1 MAEAGATLVEAE
13 AIPEPEFDLSAMT
26 LDEPGVTLVEPE
38 KVTPPDYDLSNM
50 SLDDNPNRLLT
61 E

>member
-1 MAEAGATLVEAE
+1 
-13 AIPEPEFDLSAMT
+13 MT

-50 SLDDNPNRLLT
+50 SLDDNPDRLLT